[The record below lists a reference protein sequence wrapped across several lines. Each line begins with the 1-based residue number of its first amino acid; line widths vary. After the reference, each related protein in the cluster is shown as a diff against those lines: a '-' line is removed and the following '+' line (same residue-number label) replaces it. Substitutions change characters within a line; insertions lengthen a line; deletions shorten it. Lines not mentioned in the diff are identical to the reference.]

1 MANAKNHLSGGR
13 QPPECAKARA
23 DAPRSE
29 SSETARRRWPIL
41 RFLRRRLRNWRE
53 RHRLPFN
60 FYIHMLGI
68 PLAVSGVVLLFFQP
82 WYWGVGAIVVGYLL
96 QWIGHRAEGND
107 VGEWAAIKRLLGLPY
122 VGIAPRWNPDDPN
135 RL

>member
-1 MANAKNHLSGGR
+1 M
-13 QPPECAKARA
+13 
-23 DAPRSE
+23 
-29 SSETARRRWPIL
+29 ETENRKPKTENRRPIL

-53 RHRLPFN
+53 RHQLPFN
-60 FYIHMLGI
+60 FYIHLIGI

-82 WYWGVGAIVVGYLL
+82 WYWGVGALVLGYLL
-96 QWIGHRAEGND
+96 QWIGHLAEGND

-122 VGIAPRWNPDDPN
+122 VGIAPRWKPDDPN

>member
-1 MANAKNHLSGGR
+1 MTNADTQAVKAPSASG
-13 QPPECAKARA
+13 
-23 DAPRSE
+23 
-29 SSETARRRWPIL
+29 RRWPIL
-41 RFLRRRLRNWRE
+41 RFLRRRLSGWRE

-60 FYIHMLGI
+60 FYIHLMGI
-68 PLAVSGVVLLFFQP
+68 PLAVSGVFLLFFQP
-82 WYWGVGAIVVGYLL
+82 WYWGVGAIVLGYLL
-96 QWIGHRAEGND
+96 QWIGHLAEGND